1 MSYDLLFSPIKIG
14 NLEIKNRIVMTAA
27 EFSLGQIDGTPTERM
42 MDYYEERAKG
52 EVGLIIPGI
61 CRVNDMGAA
70 STFTQLS
77 MSSDRHIEPMK
88 EMARRIHSHGAKLCI
103 QLHHP
108 GRQGYSSSIN
118 TLPLITPMVKA
129 FPKLPGLLFK
139 STPVL
144 LGLEQKKICFSMQ
157 APSECELSA
166 HGAMRIHAMSKREIK
181 SLINDFINAAV
192 RCKKADVDAVE
203 LHSTHGYIL
212 HQFLS
217 PNTNKRTDE
226 YGGSFENRL
235 RFISEIITGIKEK
248 CGKDYPLIVRLT
260 VDEMYDRIGKPGKG
274 YALEEGIKIAK
285 ALEKLGI
292 DAIDVSS
299 ACYDTYN
306 YWLEPT
312 SFEPGWRAYLAK
324 AVKEEVSIPVIAAN
338 YIRSPEQAERQIEEG
353 YQDMV
358 GSARSF
364 ICDPHLAKKAKEGKP
379 NEIRRCIGCLHCI
392 ESFVNNAAV
401 GKPGECALNPG
412 VGNEKQYYSPDESGK
427 GKKTVVIGA
436 GPAGLTAAITLARR
450 GFSVTV
456 FEKNDKPG
464 GQVITAASGH
474 LKEKLYW
481 CIEDMMT
488 EATGLGV
495 EFRFNTGADEKSV
508 RELNPYSIII
518 ATGAVPVIPRSIK
531 GTERE
536 SVYTAPDILLGRV
549 SLKNKKVAVAGSGLT
564 GLETAESLAL
574 DGNEVT
580 IIEAADAIAPKAWFQ
595 HIDDSLSRLNPLGV
609 KILTSTA
616 LSEIKD
622 GEITVKKSD
631 GKEETIACDA
641 VVMAVGVRGDKTL
654 LDDMQNIT
662 VNTFVCG
669 DANKGGSIG
678 RANHDAYKTA
688 MCIK

>member
-1 MSYDLLFSPIKIG
+1 MSFEKLFSPIKIG
-14 NLEIKNRIVMTAA
+14 KLEIKNRIVMTAA

-77 MSSDRHIEPMK
+77 MSSDRHIEPMR

-108 GRQGYSSSIN
+108 GRQGYASSIN
-118 TLPLITPMVKA
+118 SLPLITPMVKA
-129 FPKLPGLLFK
+129 FPGLPGLLFK
-139 STPVL
+139 TTPVL
-144 LGLEQKKICFSMQ
+144 LGLEQRKICFSMQ
-157 APSECELSA
+157 APSDCELSA
-166 HGAMRIHAMSKREIK
+166 HGATRIHAMSKKEIK
-181 SLINDFINAAV
+181 SLINDFIDAAV

-235 RFISEIITGIKEK
+235 RFISEIINGIKEK

-260 VDEMYDRIGKPGKG
+260 VDEMYDKIGKPGKG
-274 YALEEGIKIAK
+274 YGLEEGIKIAK

-292 DAIDVSS
+292 DAIDVSC

-312 SFEPGWRAYLAK
+312 SFETGWRAYLAK
-324 AVKEEVSIPVIAAN
+324 AVKENVSVPVIAAN
-338 YIRSPEQAERQIEEG
+338 FIRSPEQAEKQLEEG

-364 ICDPHLAKKAKEGKP
+364 ICDPHLALKAKEGRT

-392 ESFVNNAAV
+392 DSFIRNAGV

-412 VGNEKQYYSPDESGK
+412 VGNEKEYLNPVKDGK
-427 GKKTVVIGA
+427 GRRTVVIGA
-436 GPAGLTAAITLARR
+436 GPAGLTAAVTLARR
-450 GFSVTV
+450 GFEVTV

-464 GQVITAASGH
+464 GQVIAASSGH

-488 EATGLGV
+488 EAENLGT
-495 EFRFNTGADEKSV
+495 EFRFNTEANENNV
-508 RELNPYSIII
+508 RELDPYAIIL
-518 ATGAVPVIPRSIK
+518 ATGSKPVMPRSVK
-531 GTERE
+531 GIE
-536 SVYTAPDILLGRV
+536 SDNVFTAPDILLRKTV
-549 SLKNKKVAVAGSGLT
+549 IENKKVAVIGSGLT
-564 GLETAESLAL
+564 GLETAEFLAMC
-574 DGNEVT
+574 GNEVI
-580 IIEAADAIAPKAWFQ
+580 IIEAAGTVAPSAWFQ
-595 HIDDSLSRLNPLGV
+595 HVDDSLSRLIPLGV
-609 KILTSTA
+609 TIKTSSLLVSIGNKEIVVKSASGT
-616 LSEIKD
+616 SETL
-622 GEITVKKSD
+622 E
-631 GKEETIACDA
+631 CDA
-641 VVMAVGVRGDKTL
+641 VVMAVEVKSDKSL

-662 VNTFVCG
+662 VNTFICG
-669 DANKGGSIG
+669 DAYKGGSIG
-678 RANHDAYKTA
+678 KANLDAYKTA
-688 MCIK
+688 MCII